1 MLIRPMEPED
11 IKAVAAIESQSFSMP
26 WSQNGFMEALKME
39 HNIILV
45 ADEDGEI
52 LGYECIYVSFEEG
65 ELTNIAVKKEFRR
78 SGIGQLLIREL
89 QKSAASSGVE
99 RIVLEAR
106 ESNDAAIGLY
116 EKMGFA
122 KLGIRK
128 NFYEK
133 PVENAV
139 ILSYTAEDYRC

>member
-1 MLIRPMEPED
+1 MEPED
-11 IKAVAAIESQSFSMP
+11 IEAVAAIESQSFSMP

-52 LGYECIYVSFEEG
+52 LGYECTYVSFEEG
-65 ELTNIAVKKEFRR
+65 ELTNIAVKKEF
-78 SGIGQLLIREL
+78 REL

>member
-1 MLIRPMEPED
+1 MEPED
-11 IKAVAAIESQSFSMP
+11 IEAVAAIESQSFSMP

-52 LGYECIYVSFEEG
+52 LGYECTYVSFEEG

-89 QKSAASSGVE
+89 QKSAAASGVE

-116 EKMGFA
+116 
-122 KLGIRK
+122 
-128 NFYEK
+128 
-133 PVENAV
+133 
-139 ILSYTAEDYRC
+139 